1 MLAVAFVDRF
11 DIHGLKGAT
20 FRAGHRLVVITEV

>member
-1 MLAVAFVDRF
+1 MPVVDRF
-11 DIHGLKGAT
+11 DIHGLKRAT